1 MSFDERWVNQ
11 NFPRYRGE
19 HLLAQIKFSQSQPVE
34 NRGAR
39 LLTGAFMDEL
49 IDNHFF
55 NKSDINRRVLAEALG
70 VKEGVLVASLWSWNK
85 QKMEFAEFIKEE
97 FQDEHNRPFPGLVS
111 ADASLGPEA
120 KAFIRDI
127 KLPDCAGGSI
137 HALRPFW
144 PRWKCF
150 AEEGGCLL
158 PVDWDSLACLLF
170 PQNGPYT
177 KAINRCPR
185 PAWSGA
191 CRQPPGSTPGP
202 QRSSLE
208 SAAAAAP
215 VTRAPELVTQA
226 GALGSSSGG
235 GSSSSESDE
244 DERAVAAT
252 KGLPLSTRARA
263 ARCIGAREHA
273 PRPKRICCCIA
284 AAALTVERH
293 SGDSPLLPESGCRR
307 RPSPPPVFLP

>member
-1 MSFDERWVNQ
+1 
-11 NFPRYRGE
+11 
-19 HLLAQIKFSQSQPVE
+19 
-34 NRGAR
+34 
-39 LLTGAFMDEL
+39 MDEL

-70 VKEGVLVASLWSWNK
+70 VNEGTLVDSLWSWNK

-120 KAFIRDI
+120 KAFLREI

-170 PQNGPYT
+170 PQNGPDT

-202 QRSSLE
+202 QRSSTQLE
-208 SAAAAAP
+208 SDDQRAAVAAP

-226 GALGSSSGG
+226 EALGSSSGSAG
-235 GSSSSESDE
+235 WRSSSSESDDL
-244 DERAVAAT
+244 DERAGAAS
-252 KGLPLSTRARA
+252 STRARA

-293 SGDSPLLPESGCRR
+293 SGGSPLLPESGCRR
-307 RPSPPPVFLP
+307 RFWPPPVFLPQP